1 MKLNELASLI
11 AVARVI
17 GDGDISITGM
27 EMDSRKVK
35 PGDLFLCVPDFP
47 NLIFQDRHQYAG
59 EAIEYGA
66 AAILTE
72 RILEVDVPQLLVKNV
87 RYAMAVIANHYY
99 GYASR
104 DFHVIGV
111 TGTNGKTTT
120 THIIEHILNDQG
132 FKVGLMGNL
141 GMKIDNQLYAYE
153 GNTQEAPELQ
163 KSFQQMKEADIDC
176 CVMEVSSHG
185 LQLSRVLGTNFRTAV
200 FTNLTQDHLDFHLS
214 MEQYKAAKGLLFA
227 RLGNTFEPDFSK
239 QKYAVLN
246 ADDSASTYFAEIT
259 SAQVVTYGI
268 DNKADVMADNI
279 WITSEGTQFHL
290 TCFAGETDIQLKL
303 IGKFNVYN
311 ALGAIAATLLEG
323 VPLEQ
328 VKNSLEGMSI
338 VPGRMEPVL
347 EGQDFL
353 VAVDYA
359 HTPDGLENALST
371 IRGFVQ
377 GHLITVFGC
386 GGDRDRTKR
395 PLMGKIAAQYSDYVY
410 ITSDN
415 PRTENPDHILLDI
428 EPGLLEL
435 GFPEHRYEM
444 IVDRRAA
451 IKKAIEMASPNDV
464 VLIAGK
470 GHETYQIIGTIKTD
484 FDDRDEA
491 RAAIRGLKT

>member
-1 MKLNELASLI
+1 MKLNELASLF
-11 AVARVI
+11 AVAKII
-17 GDGDISITGM
+17 GDGERSIQGM

-47 NLIFQDRHQYAG
+47 NLIFQDRHQFAG
-59 EAIEYGA
+59 EAIELGA

-72 RILEVDVPQLLVKNV
+72 RVLEVDVPQLLVKSV
-87 RYAMAVIANHYY
+87 RYAMAVIASHYY

-132 FKVGLMGNL
+132 FKMGLMGNL
-141 GMKIDNQLYAYE
+141 GLKIDNVLYNYE
-153 GNTQEAPELQ
+153 GNTQESPDLQ
-163 KSFQQMKEADIDC
+163 KSFKLMRDAGVAC

-185 LQLSRVLGTNFRTAV
+185 LQLNRVLGTDFRTAV

-214 MEQYKAAKGLLFA
+214 MDQYKAAKGLLFA
-227 RLGNTFEPDFSK
+227 RLGNTFTPEPSER
-239 QKYAVLN
+239 KYAVLN
-246 ADDSASTYFAEIT
+246 ADDAASAYFAEIT
-259 SAQVVTYGI
+259 PVQVVTYGI
-268 DNKADVMADNI
+268 DHQADLMATNI
-279 WITSEGTQFHL
+279 SITSKGTHFHL
-290 TCFAGETDIQLKL
+290 SCFAGELDIQLKL

-328 VKNSLEGMSI
+328 VKHSLEGMSI
-338 VPGRMEPVL
+338 VPGRMEPVV
-347 EGQDFL
+347 EGQSFL

-359 HTPDGLENALST
+359 HTPDGLENALLT
-371 IRGFVQ
+371 IREFVV
-377 GHLITVFGC
+377 GRVITVFGC
-386 GGDRDRTKR
+386 GGDRDRGKR
-395 PLMGKIAAQYSDYVY
+395 PIMGKIAAQYSDYVY
-410 ITSDN
+410 VTSDN

-428 EPGLLEL
+428 EQGLIALD
-435 GFPEHRYEM
+435 FPEHRYE
-444 IVDRRAA
+444 IIEDRRLA

-470 GHETYQIIGTIKTD
+470 GHETYQIIGKVNTH
-484 FDDRDEA
+484 FDDREEA
-491 RAAIRGLKT
+491 RAVIRGLKT

>member
-1 MKLNELASLI
+1 MKLNELASLF
-11 AVARVI
+11 AVAKVI
-17 GDGDISITGM
+17 GDGEISIAGM

-35 PGDLFLCVPDFP
+35 AGQLFLCVPEFP

-59 EAIEYGA
+59 DAVELGA

-72 RILEVDVPQLLVKNV
+72 HILEVNVPQLLVKSV
-87 RYAMAVIANHYY
+87 RHAMAVIACHYY

-104 DFHVIGV
+104 ELHVIAV

-120 THIIEHILNDQG
+120 THIIEHILHEQRI
-132 FKVGLMGNL
+132 KTGLMGNL
-141 GMKIDNQLYAYE
+141 GMKIDNEWYAYE
-153 GNTQEAPELQ
+153 GNTQESPDLQ
-163 KSFQQMKEADIDC
+163 KSFRQMRDAGVEC
-176 CVMEVSSHG
+176 CVMEASSHG
-185 LQLSRVLGTNFRTAV
+185 LQLGRVLGTHFRTAV

-214 MEQYKAAKGLLFA
+214 MDQYKAAKGLLFS
-227 RLGNTFEPDFSK
+227 RLGNAYRPEFSE

-246 ADDSASTYFAEIT
+246 ADDAAAEYFAEIT
-259 SAQVVTYGI
+259 PAQTVTYGI
-268 DNKADVMADNI
+268 DHQADLMATHI
-279 WITSEGTQFHL
+279 SITSRGTQFHL
-290 TCFAGETDIQLKL
+290 SSFAGETEIQLKL
-303 IGKFNVYN
+303 LGKFNVYN

-338 VPGRMEPVL
+338 VPGRMEPVM
-347 EGQDFL
+347 EGQNFL

-371 IRGFVQ
+371 LREFAQ
-377 GHLITVFGC
+377 GRVITVFGC
-386 GGDRDRTKR
+386 GGDRDRGKR
-395 PLMGKIAAQYSDYVY
+395 PIMGKIAAQYSDYVY
-410 ITSDN
+410 VTSDN

-428 EPGLLEL
+428 EPGLVEL

-470 GHETYQIIGTIKTD
+470 GHETYQIIGTVKTD
-484 FDDRDEA
+484 FDDREEA

>member
-1 MKLNELASLI
+1 MKLNELASLF
-11 AVARVI
+11 AVAKVI
-17 GDGDISITGM
+17 GDGEISITGM

-35 PGDLFLCVPDFP
+35 VGQLFLCVPEFP
-47 NLIFQDRHQYAG
+47 NLIFQDRHQFAG
-59 EAIEYGA
+59 DAIELGA

-72 RILEVDVPQLLVKNV
+72 HILEVEVPQLLVKSV
-87 RYAMAVIANHYY
+87 RYAMAVIACHYY

-104 DFHVIGV
+104 DLHVIGV

-120 THIIEHILNDQG
+120 AHIIEHILHDQSI
-132 FKVGLMGNL
+132 KTGLMGNL
-141 GMKIDNQLYAYE
+141 GMKIDNEWYDYE
-153 GNTQEAPELQ
+153 GNTQESHDLQ
-163 KSFQQMKEADIDC
+163 KSFRKMKDAGVEC
-176 CVMEVSSHG
+176 CVMEASSHG
-185 LQLSRVLGTNFRTAV
+185 LQLGRVLGTNFRTAV

-214 MEQYKAAKGLLFA
+214 MDQYKAAKGLLFS
-227 RLGNTFEPDFSK
+227 RLGNIYTPDFSE

-246 ADDSASTYFAEIT
+246 ADDAAAEYFAEIT
-259 SAQVVTYGI
+259 PAQTVTYGI
-268 DNKADVMADNI
+268 DHQADLMAAHI
-279 WITSEGTQFHL
+279 TITSGGTQFHL
-290 TCFAGETDIQLKL
+290 SCFAGETDIQLKL

-338 VPGRMEPVL
+338 VPGRMEPVM

-371 IRGFVQ
+371 LREFAQ
-377 GHLITVFGC
+377 GRIITVFGC
-386 GGDRDRTKR
+386 GGDRDRGKR
-395 PLMGKIAAQYSDYVY
+395 PVMGKIAAQYSDYVY
-410 ITSDN
+410 VTSDN

-428 EPGLLEL
+428 EPGLVEH

-444 IVDRRAA
+444 IVDRRVA

-470 GHETYQIIGTIKTD
+470 GHETYQIIGTVKTE
-484 FDDRDEA
+484 FDDREEA